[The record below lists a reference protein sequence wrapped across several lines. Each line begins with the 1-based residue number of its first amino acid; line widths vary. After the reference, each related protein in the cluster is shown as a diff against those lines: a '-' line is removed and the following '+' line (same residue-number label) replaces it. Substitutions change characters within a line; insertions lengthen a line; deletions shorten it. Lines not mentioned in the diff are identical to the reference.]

1 MTGLILA
8 GSHEARSICDILNLA
23 KIPAIAS
30 LAGVTKKPLNLSL
43 KTHFGGFGG
52 VDGFKNFI
60 QNERIEWV
68 INATHPFASTMRNTS
83 TKICKE
89 LKINHLL
96 INRPEWHPE
105 KSDNWHHINDLKE
118 LNNIIPCETNVFVG
132 TGRNTLNQFY
142 NMSGRNLLCRVIDIP
157 DTKFPFEFG
166 KYLIGKPPFSVQ
178 EEVSLFKKHKID
190 WLVVKNSGGSG
201 GFSKILAARNLNI
214 PVVLLNRPKLPLT
227 TNSAENVEEAMKWL
241 NNII

>member
-52 VDGFKNFI
+52 VDGFKKFI

-89 LKINHLL
+89 LKINHLPSSISVKRTL
-96 INRPEWHPE
+96 FLRT
-105 KSDNWHHINDLKE
+105 S
-118 LNNIIPCETNVFVG
+118 
-132 TGRNTLNQFY
+132 NTLRQ
-142 NMSGRNLLCRVIDIP
+142 S
-157 DTKFPFEFG
+157 
-166 KYLIGKPPFSVQ
+166 PP
-178 EEVSLFKKHKID
+178 
-190 WLVVKNSGGSG
+190 
-201 GFSKILAARNLNI
+201 
-214 PVVLLNRPKLPLT
+214 
-227 TNSAENVEEAMKWL
+227 M
-241 NNII
+241 